1 MSDSET
7 FPGKDI
13 WNSDLEQVVKREG
26 EQSQSLYW
34 LHNEAS
40 SWSLARNDYIQIPTI
55 VLASVTG
62 FLSAT
67 STLVPPIGIGAM
79 SLTVGILSTLNSY
92 FKYSQR
98 SESHKVT
105 AQLYLKTYKN
115 IETELMLP
123 VHQRENANTLL
134 KELRHTMTR
143 ISEIAPPIPSNIIEK
158 YNRIFKDSKVSAP
171 IITNGIESIN
181 VCKQEPVPVPI
192 PSLASIAS
200 PVKTPIQQPIAP
212 VIKPIQAARQWP
224 SAVQSNGRQITVL
237 TT

>member
-1 MSDSET
+1 MSVTET
-7 FPGKDI
+7 LTGKEE

-40 SWSLARNDYIQIPTI
+40 TWSLARNDYIQIPTI

-79 SLTVGILSTLNSY
+79 SLTVGILGTLNSY

-115 IETELMLP
+115 IETELSLP
-123 VHQRENANTLL
+123 VHQRENADTLL

-171 IITNGIESIN
+171 IITNGIESIH
-181 VCKQEPVPVPI
+181 VCKQDPSLNSIPSLEPVPTPFI
-192 PSLASIAS
+192 SNP
-200 PVKTPIQQPIAP
+200 PIQQAIAA
-212 VIKPIQAARQWP
+212 VNKPAAKQWP
-224 SAVQSNGRQITVL
+224 SAVQPPRRQINIV

>member
-1 MSDSET
+1 MSDTET
-7 FPGKDI
+7 LTGKEE
-13 WNSDLEQVVKREG
+13 WNADLEQVVKREG

-40 SWSLARNDYIQIPTI
+40 TWSLARNDFIQIPTI

-79 SLTVGILSTLNSY
+79 SLSVGILGTLNSY

-115 IETELMLP
+115 IETELSLP
-123 VHQRENANTLL
+123 VHQRENAYTLL

-143 ISEIAPPIPSNIIEK
+143 ISEVAPPIPSNIIDK
-158 YNRIFKDSKVSAP
+158 YNRVFKGSKVSAP
-171 IITNGIESIN
+171 IITNGIEAIH
-181 VCKQEPVPVPI
+181 VCRQEIVQPLPP
-192 PSLASIAS
+192 S
-200 PVKTPIQQPIAP
+200 PVSPSPLVAQSPVQQHVATVP
-212 VIKPIQAARQWP
+212 KPISRQWP
-224 SAVQSNGRQITVL
+224 SAIQSSRRQINII

>member
-1 MSDSET
+1 MSDTEILN
-7 FPGKDI
+7 GKEE

-40 SWSLARNDYIQIPTI
+40 TWSLARNDFIQIPTI

-79 SLTVGILSTLNSY
+79 SLSVGILGTLNSY

-115 IETELMLP
+115 IETELSLP
-123 VHQRENANTLL
+123 VHQRESADTLL

-143 ISEIAPPIPSNIIEK
+143 ISEIAPPIPSNIIDK
-158 YNRIFKDSKVSAP
+158 YNRVFKGSSVSAP
-171 IITNGIESIN
+171 IITNGIEAIH
-181 VCKQEPVPVPI
+181 VCKQEPVQPIVPTNVFMP
-192 PSLASIAS
+192 PSVS
-200 PVKTPIQQPIAP
+200 TPIQQPIATVSKP
-212 VIKPIQAARQWP
+212 VARQWP
-224 SAVQSNGRQITVL
+224 SAVQTPRRQINIV

>member
-1 MSDSET
+1 MSNTEILS
-7 FPGKDI
+7 GKEG
-13 WNSDLEQVVKREG
+13 WNADLELVVKREG

-40 SWSLARNDYIQIPTI
+40 RWSLARNDFIQIPTI
-55 VLASVTG
+55 ILASVTG

-79 SLTVGILSTLNSY
+79 SLSVGILGTLNSY

-115 IETELMLP
+115 IETELTLP
-123 VHQRENANTLL
+123 VHQRENANILL
-134 KELRHTMTR
+134 KELRHNMTR

-158 YNRIFKDSKVSAP
+158 YNRIFKESNVSAP
-171 IITNGIESIN
+171 IITTGIESIK
-181 VCKQEPVPVPI
+181 VCRQETFTNITPSQNLSPI
-192 PSLASIAS
+192 IPPLD
-200 PVKTPIQQPIAP
+200 IQQELP
-212 VIKPIQAARQWP
+212 VLAKKWP
-224 SAVQSNGRQITVL
+224 SAVQLNPSSKRQINIV